1 MLQKM
6 RVLLLVCFTAV
17 LAACGGGDSGSVA
30 TPNFA
35 GVYRVSA
42 TLTTNNC
49 NVSASTS
56 ILTQDTATQNGR
68 AMSINSAGTVFNGS
82 VDADNGGFSVS
93 NTTISS
99 GVPVVSTI
107 AFRTAAVANTYAA
120 NVSVSASSGGATC
133 AVVYTG
139 TATRS

>member
-17 LAACGGGDSGSVA
+17 LVACGGGGGDE

-35 GVYRVSA
+35 GTYRYSNLA
-42 TLTTNNC
+42 LNSNNC
-49 NVSASTS
+49 NAAVPGTIAGGGAD
-56 ILTQDTATQNGR
+56 IYTQNGR
-68 AMSINSAGTVFNGS
+68 AMSVSSGGLVLSGS

-93 NTTISS
+93 FTQVSS
-99 GVPVVSTI
+99 GIPVLSTF
-107 AFRTAAVANTYAA
+107 AFRTITAGSVYELRFTITAGACSAVY
-120 NVSVSASSGGATC
+120 V
-133 AVVYTG
+133 G

>member
-6 RVLLLVCFTAV
+6 RVLLFVCVTAV
-17 LAACGGGDSGSVA
+17 LAACGGGGGGDE

-35 GVYRVSA
+35 GTYRVS
-42 TLTTNNC
+42 TSLTTNNC
-49 NVSASTS
+49 NVSVSAS

-68 AMSINSAGTVFNGS
+68 AMSINSAGMVFNGS

-93 NTTISS
+93 NTTVSS

-133 AVVYTG
+133 VVIYTG